1 MTRDSSAAYLRAG
14 DLLAEDLGAED
25 LPAAHLREAVVLSLV
40 LSRPG
45 LRGRL
50 TDACRPRD
58 DADQRR
64 VPGLAELAA
73 RLRDPPS
80 SLAAR
85 VPELRARAPRLIE
98 RGGRAEMKAVTWTEP
113 TYPRHLAEIDDP
125 PPVLWF
131 RGDPSLLSGPAVAVV
146 GSRNGSPYACAVA
159 EHLAAGLTAQGVAV
173 ISGLA
178 RGVDAAAHR
187 GALAGGGPTLA
198 VLGSGVDVVYPP
210 EHATL
215 AEAVAG
221 RGALVSELGP
231 GAPPLRHHFPRRN
244 RILSGLSRAVVV
256 VEATARSGSLITARF
271 AAEQGR
277 EVMAVP
283 GNVLSGRSRGAHRL
297 IRDGAR
303 IVETAGDILE
313 EIGFAQVAAGE
324 AAPAEVDPVLARME
338 PGDPC
343 DVDTLAARSGLA
355 SPVLLTHL
363 TELELRGSVV
373 RIGPGRFVR
382 LPPPVVT

>member
-1 MTRDSSAAYLRAG
+1 M
-14 DLLAEDLGAED
+14 
-25 LPAAHLREAVVLSLV
+25 
-40 LSRPG
+40 
-45 LRGRL
+45 
-50 TDACRPRD
+50 
-58 DADQRR
+58 
-64 VPGLAELAA
+64 
-73 RLRDPPS
+73 
-80 SLAAR
+80 
-85 VPELRARAPRLIE
+85 
-98 RGGRAEMKAVTWTEP
+98 
-113 TYPRHLAEIDDP
+113 
-125 PPVLWF
+125 
-131 RGDPSLLSGPAVAVV
+131 
-146 GSRNGSPYACAVA
+146 
-159 EHLAAGLTAQGVAV
+159 
-173 ISGLA
+173 
-178 RGVDAAAHR
+178 
-187 GALAGGGPTLA
+187 
-198 VLGSGVDVVYPP
+198 YPP

-256 VEATARSGSLITARF
+256 VEATARNGSLITARF

-324 AAPAEVDPVLARME
+324 AAAPAEVDPVLARME

-355 SPVLLTHL
+355 APDLLTHL